1 MNLWTNDP
9 EAAAHA
15 VQETCPAEVQSAIAR
30 ADEICVHS
38 FVFTDH
44 WEMERTN
51 RPVVFDGPVDW
62 LTPPEGDP
70 EWVYALNRHTIF
82 LNLAKA
88 WRYTKDEKYL
98 ATFIELCSDWL
109 ERVPHTKKN
118 ESTAW
123 RALEAGIRPEYW
135 LRALELFGEAVPA
148 ELCRRMDESLQE
160 HGVYLAETYGAFH
173 ALSNWGVIQDHGLFL
188 IGTRLHCPEW
198 QQLALERLAKNL
210 HCAVLPDGVHW
221 EQSPMYHC
229 EVFHAAA
236 NTMLAARRCSVPVP
250 QELERQTHAL
260 CTALS
265 FWAAPNRHILP
276 QSDSDDIDAGDLLA
290 LGALLFEDPALAAAA
305 RGPVC
310 EETLWDFGT
319 QGLTQLNTMPTARPT
334 SPSAALAASGNPV
347 LRTGWKE
354 TDTYLHMHTGPIG
367 GGHGH
372 ADMLHLDVWYG
383 GEAVLTD
390 AGRYTYVDGEMRRL
404 LKGPASH
411 NTLRLDDK
419 DFTRYVDTWDW
430 QNRSQP
436 LPQAHCFTPQADFIS
451 GGHLGYLAQGVV
463 VTRRVV
469 LLRPNLVVGVDTLC
483 TADDA
488 PHTAEQF
495 FHFGNGTMEL
505 QDQTAHWQG
514 KNTCAELHWFG
525 GKAAGYDAPLS
536 PAYNTLTQA
545 PALCLTTQTHGTT
558 ALPFVLSLGGG
569 CIAQLLP
576 VTTGYGQSLPADTAQ
591 ALHIVQQGREYTLI
605 FVHKSGPH
613 DGALLCA
620 GGHTG
625 RGNVILFTPQSPDGL
640 CLN

>member
-88 WRYTKDEKYL
+88 WRYTKDKKYL

-109 ERVPHTKKN
+109 ERVPHTK
-118 ESTAW
+118 ETETTAW

-135 LRALELFGEAVPA
+135 LRALELFGDVVPA
-148 ELCRRMDESLQE
+148 ALCRRMDESLQE
-160 HGVYLAETYGAFH
+160 HGAYLAKTYGAFH

-188 IGTRLHCPEW
+188 IGTRLHRPEW

-229 EVFHAAA
+229 EVLHVAAD
-236 NTMLAARRCSVPVP
+236 TLLAARRCSVPVP
-250 QELERQTHAL
+250 PELERQTHAL
-260 CTALS
+260 CMALS
-265 FWAAPNRHILP
+265 FWVAPNRHILP

-290 LGALLFEDPALAAAA
+290 LGALLFEDPTLAAAA

-319 QGLTQLNTMPTARPT
+319 QGLARLNAMPAARPA
-334 SPSAALAASGNPV
+334 SPSVALAASGNPV

-372 ADMLHLDVWYG
+372 ADMLHLDIWHG

-390 AGRYTYVDGEMRRL
+390 AGRYTYVDGEMRQRL
-404 LKGPASH
+404 KSPAAH
-411 NTLRLDDK
+411 NTLRLDGR

-430 QNRSQP
+430 QDRAQP
-436 LPQAHCFTPQADFIS
+436 LPPAHCFTPQADFVS

-469 LLRPNLVVGVDTLC
+469 LLRPDLVVGVDTLC
-483 TADDA
+483 MADGSA
-488 PHTAEQF
+488 HTAEQY
-495 FHFGNGTMEL
+495 FHFGSGTLTVENSF
-505 QDQTAHWQG
+505 ARWQG
-514 KNTCAELHWFG
+514 KNTCAELRWFG
-525 GKAAGYDAPLS
+525 GKAAEYDAPLS
-536 PAYNTLTQA
+536 PVYNTLTQA
-545 PALCLTTQTHGTT
+545 PTLCLTTQTHGTT

-569 CIAQLLP
+569 CKAELLP
-576 VTTGYGQSLPADTAQ
+576 VTTAYGLSLPADTAQ
-591 ALHIVQQGREYTLI
+591 ALHIVRQGREYTLI
-605 FVHKSGPH
+605 FVHKCGPH

>member
-1 MNLWTNDP
+1 MNLWTNDA
-9 EAAAHA
+9 ETVARA
-15 VQETCPAEVQSAIAR
+15 VQKYCPAAVQSAIAR
-30 ADEICVHS
+30 ADEICVHN
-38 FVFTDH
+38 FIFTDH
-44 WEMERTN
+44 WEMERTSQ
-51 RPVVFDGPVDW
+51 PVVFDGKVDW
-62 LTPPEGDP
+62 QTAPAGDP

-88 WRYTKDEKYL
+88 WRYTQSQKYL
-98 ATFIELCSDWL
+98 DAFIGLCGDWL
-109 ERVPHTKKN
+109 KRVPHTK
-118 ESTAW
+118 ETETTAW

-160 HGVYLAETYGAFH
+160 HGIYLAKTYGAFH
-173 ALSNWGVIQDHGLFL
+173 ALSNWGAIQDHGLFL
-188 IGTRLHCPEW
+188 IGTRLHRPEW

-236 NTMLAARRCSVPVP
+236 DTLLVARRCGVPVP
-250 QELERQTHAL
+250 PELEQKVHAL

-265 FWAAPNRHILP
+265 FWVAPNRHILP

-290 LGALLFEDPALAAAA
+290 LGALLFDDAALAAAA
-305 RGPVC
+305 QGPIC
-310 EETLWDFGT
+310 EETLWDFGV
-319 QGLTQLNTMPTARPT
+319 QGIARLNEMPAARPDY
-334 SPSAALAASGNPV
+334 PSAAMAASGNPV

-372 ADMLHLDVWYG
+372 ADLLHLDVWHG

-390 AGRYTYVDGEMRRL
+390 AGRYTYVDGEMRQRL
-404 LKGPASH
+404 KSPAAH
-411 NTLRLDDK
+411 NTLRLDGR
-419 DFTRYVDTWDW
+419 DFTQYIDTWGW
-430 QNRSQP
+430 QSHAQP
-436 LPQAHCFTPQADFIS
+436 LPQAHCFTPQADFVS

-469 LLRPNLVVGVDTLC
+469 LLRPDLVVGVDTLC
-483 TADDA
+483 MADDSA
-488 PHTAEQF
+488 HTAEQY
-495 FHFGNGTMEL
+495 FHFGSGTLTVE
-505 QDQTAHWQG
+505 DSSARWQG
-514 KNTCAELHWFG
+514 ENTCAELRWFG
-525 GKAAGYDAPLS
+525 GEATGYDAPLS
-536 PAYNTLTQA
+536 TVYNTLTQA

-558 ALPFVLSLGGG
+558 ALPFVLSLGGS
-569 CIAQLLP
+569 CKAEFLS
-576 VTTGYGQSLPADTAQ
+576 VTTAYGQELSADTAQ
-591 ALHIVQQGREYTLI
+591 ALHIVRKGREYTLI

-613 DGALLCA
+613 DVALLCA